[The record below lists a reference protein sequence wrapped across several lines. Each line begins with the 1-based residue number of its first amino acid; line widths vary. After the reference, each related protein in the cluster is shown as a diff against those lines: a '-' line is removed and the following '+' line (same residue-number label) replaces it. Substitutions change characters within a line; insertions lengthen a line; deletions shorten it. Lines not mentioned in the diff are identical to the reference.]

1 MQELGEKILSMLVN
15 GNTDTKE
22 YDNAMREYVKALVK
36 EEFEIDYYEDSVYTD
51 LLWGMIVNTANDKK
65 FIDNVIKEDYQENKY
80 EYTKVIKQIA
90 SDVGVRLRL
99 EV

>member
-1 MQELGEKILSMLVN
+1 MLVN
-15 GNTDTKE
+15 DKSDTKE
-22 YDNAMREYVKALVK
+22 YNATMREYVKELVK
-36 EEFEIDYYEDSVYTD
+36 EELEIDYYDDSVYTD
-51 LLWGMIVNTANDKK
+51 LLWGTVVNTVNDKK
-65 FIDNVIKEDYQENKY
+65 FIDNVIKEDYQENKD

>member
-1 MQELGEKILSMLVN
+1 MQELEEKILSMLIN
-15 GNTDTKE
+15 GKLDTKE
-22 YDNAMREYVKALVK
+22 YNTTMREYVKALVQ

-51 LLWGMIVNTANDKK
+51 LLWEMIVNMVNDKK
-65 FIDNVIKEDYQENKY
+65 FIDNVIKEDYQENKD
-80 EYTKVIKQIA
+80 EYTKIIKQIA

>member
-1 MQELGEKILSMLVN
+1 MQELGEKILSILVN
-15 GNTDTKE
+15 DKSDTKE
-22 YDNAMREYVKALVK
+22 YNATMREYVKALVK

-65 FIDNVIKEDYQENKY
+65 FVNNVIKEDYQENKD
-80 EYTKVIKQIA
+80 EYTEVIKQIA

>member
-15 GNTDTKE
+15 GKSDTKE
-22 YDNAMREYVKALVK
+22 YNAIMREYVKALVQ

-65 FIDNVIKEDYQENKY
+65 FVNNVIKEDYQENKD

-99 EV
+99 GV

>member
-1 MQELGEKILSMLVN
+1 MLVN
-15 GNTDTKE
+15 GKSDTKE
-22 YDNAMREYVKALVK
+22 YNAIMREYVKALVQ

-65 FIDNVIKEDYQENKY
+65 FVNNVIKEDYQENKD

-99 EV
+99 GV

>member
-15 GNTDTKE
+15 DKSDTKE
-22 YDNAMREYVKALVK
+22 YNATMREYVKELVK
-36 EEFEIDYYEDSVYTD
+36 EELEIDYYDDSVYTD
-51 LLWGMIVNTANDKK
+51 LLWGTVVNTVNDKK
-65 FIDNVIKEDYQENKY
+65 FIDNVIKEDYQENKD